1 MVWLAGLAALAGVT
15 GAGAG
20 SDVEL
25 LETLWP
31 GLHDST
37 EQTVVN
43 SERGLASWTEGVEH
57 RVRTVVAPITVT
69 SLGPHVLYLEEFFQ
83 DEPDQVRR
91 QLVMQLEPQ
100 GPPEAAIRA
109 RLFSFVAP
117 NQWTHLDR
125 RPQLLAQLKASD
137 LRAHSGCDLVLARD
151 GEQFIGGTIGHSC
164 EDERAGADRYV
175 DYQLVIGEDIYWYH
189 RRVLRRRSD
198 ELREEVIGY
207 NWFQLH
213 DAQLF
218 TCRIDWSPTGNEADL
233 KPLQRI
239 DLRDQGGQ
247 AQFST
252 PDGRT
257 LELALHSQDWPFLG
271 ERDALILMVQE
282 KRSVLQA
289 GAAGRAGRGS
299 SPASARVPVAAADAP
314 LGSAWSE
321 IDTQQILLQLDW
333 LRVRCG
339 PLVPDSDELSGALRR
354 PVFSPPASGYRST
367 APG

>member
-1 MVWLAGLAALAGVT
+1 M
-15 GAGAG
+15 
-20 SDVEL
+20 
-25 LETLWP
+25 
-31 GLHDST
+31 
-37 EQTVVN
+37 
-43 SERGLASWTEGVEH
+43 
-57 RVRTVVAPITVT
+57 
-69 SLGPHVLYLEEFFQ
+69 
-83 DEPDQVRR
+83 
-91 QLVMQLEPQ
+91 
-100 GPPEAAIRA
+100 
-109 RLFSFVAP
+109 
-117 NQWTHLDR
+117 
-125 RPQLLAQLKASD
+125 
-137 LRAHSGCDLVLARD
+137 LARD
-151 GEQFIGGTIGHSC
+151 GEQFIGGTIGHAC

-175 DYQLVIGEDIYWYH
+175 DYQLVIGKNIYWYH

-207 NWFQLH
+207 NWFQLN

-218 TCRIDWSPTGNEADL
+218 TCRIDWSPTGREADL

-239 DLRDQGGQ
+239 DLRDQGGH
-247 AQFST
+247 AQLST

-289 GAAGRAGRGS
+289 GAAGRDGRMPGA
-299 SPASARVPVAAADAP
+299 SPASARAPTASADSP
-314 LGSAWSE
+314 IGSAWSE

-339 PLVPDSDELSGALRR
+339 PLVPDTGELIGALRR
-354 PVFSPPASGYRST
+354 PAVGLPALSVPASRYHSA